1 LSGGVGISLSK
12 SADTG
17 AMPNYRTVS
26 SAGSVATDTPTP
38 SVSDIYRERA
48 NAAKRSARDCI
59 VLACVTSPGVS
70 GELIDRAI
78 GHYRNATSAIAAI
91 AFIQAN

>member
-1 LSGGVGISLSK
+1 MSAIGQHESGRKRLDVGES
-12 SADTG
+12 G
-17 AMPNYRTVS
+17 R
-26 SAGSVATDTPTP
+26 
-38 SVSDIYRERA
+38 
-48 NAAKRSARDCI
+48 I